1 MIKDKSVMEFKFQNT
16 ELGQFL
22 HQELAISTS
31 ELILVTQRA
40 KQLHAPLPMLLWEY
54 GLITL
59 EQLQRIFDWLGE
71 RPLVYLPVEIEL
83 E

>member
-1 MIKDKSVMEFKFQNT
+1 MEFKFQNT

-22 HQELAISTS
+22 HHELAISTS
-31 ELILVTQRA
+31 ELILVSQKA
-40 KQLHAPLPMLLWEY
+40 KQLSAPLPMLLWQY

-59 EQLQRIFDWLGE
+59 EQLQHLFDWLGE
-71 RPLVYLPVEIEL
+71 CSPLYLPVEIEL

>member
-1 MIKDKSVMEFKFQNT
+1 MEFKFQNT

-22 HQELAISTS
+22 HHELAISTS
-31 ELILVTQRA
+31 ELILVIQKA
-40 KQLHAPLPMLLWEY
+40 KKLRAPLPMVLWQY

-59 EQLQRIFDWLGE
+59 EQLQRLFDWLGE
-71 RPLVYLPVEIEL
+71 RPPLYLPVEIEV